1 MAHKI
6 EWIEEPWVMRVTYI
20 DRITTADV
28 EVVMKTCVD
37 AVEKHPANF
46 LVEMVN
52 VSFHESSIFRSKALM
67 NLVIHRNTRWF
78 ALVGVNGML
87 QMAARALLARTRF
100 KSFSTDEE
108 AVAFLLEK
116 AQLQKMEEAALLT
129 AEQPVKT
136 V

>member
-20 DRITTADV
+20 DRITIEDV
-28 EVVMKTCVD
+28 DVVMKTCVE
-37 AVEKHPANF
+37 AVDKHPANF

-52 VSFHESSIFRSKALM
+52 VRFHESNIFRSKDLM
-67 NLVIHRNTRWF
+67 KLVIHHNTQWF

-100 KSFSTDEE
+100 KSFNTPDE
-108 AVAFLLEK
+108 AIAFLCEK
-116 AQLQKMEEAALLT
+116 AQIQKAEEAAL
-129 AEQPVKT
+129 PVKAAAKT
-136 V
+136 I

>member
-108 AVAFLLEK
+108 AV
-116 AQLQKMEEAALLT
+116 
-129 AEQPVKT
+129 
-136 V
+136 